1 MRADSSGRSICSA
14 SLCNV
19 SGGER
24 RSACSEPPSHIVDN
38 RSDLWVR
45 IAVAEVRHEARGV
58 GEAKMSAPDEGLG
71 GVGARRIVGGPAAS
85 KHNRGKQPTP
95 RSTGLDASRRC
106 PGPSA
111 TGTV

>member
-1 MRADSSGRSICSA
+1 MRADSSRRSICSA

-71 GVGARRIVGGPAAS
+71 GVGARRIVGGPAA
-85 KHNRGKQPTP
+85 
-95 RSTGLDASRRC
+95 RSTTEASNLRHEALALMRQGAALVRRQL
-106 PGPSA
+106 A
-111 TGTV
+111 R